1 MSYSAQGR
9 KNQYEN
15 EISCMSEREKAVQQ
29 RFEQIINLLIL
40 YKQGNPSIEVVL
52 SEKQLEKALKWY
64 NTEFINKLSD
74 LKE

>member
-9 KNQYEN
+9 QNQYEN

-29 RFEQIINLLIL
+29 RFEQIINLLIV
-40 YKQGNPSIEVVL
+40 YKQGNPTIEVVL